1 MDIEYIF
8 WRFNL
13 THSVLRYSNE
23 SKNPLKV
30 YQEYE
35 NRVDLNPKTYTLVL
49 KNLQET
55 DNGIY
60 SAKITDHRGYEKD
73 VAKHE
78 LHVHEAVPDLE
89 FTMLLIYFNSTE
101 GYCNVSVTCAAGDSS
116 VAYTCDPGG
125 CTQDLAVLVTPQLL
139 LGVTGAGGT
148 VVCNGSNLVS
158 ARSRWGRMSD
168 VCTEEL
174 VSSPMSLLG
183 PTVILVDILTALLL
197 IYLLLYCL
205 VIRPKHT
212 GVFTTTKKM
221 KMKCASIELLH
232 VNEFEE
238 VLKDPSLPD
247 YLRGAAI
254 YSISRGRKPPLPRLG
269 HPIPDHTDTYTLARL

>member
-1 MDIEYIF
+1 MSPLPVDSADAPILAVKGGSVQLDVQASLKGMDIEYIF

-78 LHVHEAVPDLE
+78 LHVHGE
-89 FTMLLIYFNSTE
+89 
-101 GYCNVSVTCAAGDSS
+101 
-116 VAYTCDPGG
+116 
-125 CTQDLAVLVTPQLL
+125 
-139 LGVTGAGGT
+139 
-148 VVCNGSNLVS
+148 
-158 ARSRWGRMSD
+158 
-168 VCTEEL
+168 
-174 VSSPMSLLG
+174 
-183 PTVILVDILTALLL
+183 
-197 IYLLLYCL
+197 CL
-205 VIRPKHT
+205 HRGNHGFCRCSKVNIH
-212 GVFTTTKKM
+212 G
-221 KMKCASIELLH
+221 IE
-232 VNEFEE
+232 
-238 VLKDPSLPD
+238 
-247 YLRGAAI
+247 
-254 YSISRGRKPPLPRLG
+254 
-269 HPIPDHTDTYTLARL
+269 